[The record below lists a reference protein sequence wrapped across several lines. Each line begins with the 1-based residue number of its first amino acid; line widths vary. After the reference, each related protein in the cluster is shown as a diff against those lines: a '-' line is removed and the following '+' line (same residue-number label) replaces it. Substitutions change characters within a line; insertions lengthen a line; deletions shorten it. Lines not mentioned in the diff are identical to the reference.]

1 MATPSSWGLR
11 PMGVPEWHFLP
22 VIWSLAL
29 ELTENLLGRPFSREG
44 LGGQSQGV
52 SLSIS
57 FMVAAPT
64 IASVFKASKAYH
76 VCLANEEGKSVFRSD
91 SNKFSFRSHWLELS
105 IENRIDMTDFG
116 SIIVYHLAADM

>member
-1 MATPSSWGLR
+1 
-11 PMGVPEWHFLP
+11 MGVPEWHFLP